1 MTHVN
6 ISMKWQLHVVK
17 NSFSQGGFEERDKY
31 DAFWKICTVSLITE
45 LLKAAALQARM
56 KNKDCATLKI
66 NYELKM
72 KENRFFFLEKK
83 NVSNVGSLHFEIE
96 KLWTVIWKN
105 WQNNSQGWV
114 QSEVWN
120 TSISVTCAN
129 FQGKIF
135 LQAAVNMGLNMLNW
149 AAELQNVMCK
159 AAPLEPKT
167 GK

>member
-6 ISMKWQLHVVK
+6 ISMRWQLHVVK
-17 NSFSQGGFEERDKY
+17 NCFSQGGFEQRDKY
-31 DAFWKICTVSLITE
+31 DAFWKICTVSLINE

-83 NVSNVGSLHFEIE
+83 KRVGSLHFEIE
-96 KLWTVIWKN
+96 KLWAIMWKN
-105 WQNNSQGWV
+105 RQHNSQGWV
-114 QSEVWN
+114 QSEIPV
-120 TSISVTCAN
+120 
-129 FQGKIF
+129 FQSRLQILKAKSF
-135 LQAAVNMGLNMLNW
+135 LQAAANTGLNMMNW
-149 AAELQNVMCK
+149 AAELRNVMCK